1 MRIVI
6 DTNIVV
12 SGLMFEHG
20 NEARLL
26 GLLEARSVIPCV
38 TPEILSEYEKVLARP
53 KLRIDA
59 HTRSAILNYFHA
71 NAILVTPVYTLAIS
85 PDESDNRF
93 IECAEAA
100 SADFLITGNKRHFPA
115 SHGKTKIVNARE
127 FLDAFAQTS

>member
-1 MRIVI
+1 
-6 DTNIVV
+6 
-12 SGLMFEHG
+12 MFQNG

-26 GLLEARSVIPCV
+26 SLLEARSVIACV
-38 TPEILSEYEKVLARP
+38 TLEILSEYEKVLARP

-59 HTRSAILNYFHA
+59 QTRFTILNYFHA
-71 NAILVTPVYTLAIS
+71 NAILLTSIHRLTIS
-85 PDESDNRF
+85 PDDSDNRF

-127 FLDAFAQTS
+127 FLSAIQAL